1 MLIREQP
8 HLVVSFEGGD
18 ADEQQMR
25 TYEMGTALIG
35 IDRLITTGL
44 FRIATGG
51 VPGPRAPQPFV
62 IRTSTLRDGCIE
74 IPLWLATTTVASLAL
89 VRELCVSGASEV
101 LWRWMSGVLMRLA
114 GRDKE
119 ANDHISQLIAA
130 LREVNVQR
138 HAELVKHIEGMQWS
152 SFARYGAQTM
162 APVGRSCRYASLS
175 GDQGKT
181 VFDSY
186 DGESIRANAQD
197 RMGPMEALILTIDG
211 FTHHNRQLRVVDPEC
226 PGRYVPAHV
235 RDPAFDIIPNVYTEA
250 ATRRAELRVMA
261 KTARH
266 KATGTIRAF
275 FILDTPSPEG

>member
-119 ANDHISQLIAA
+119 AIDHISQLIAA

-138 HAELVKHIEGMQWS
+138 HAES
-152 SFARYGAQTM
+152 
-162 APVGRSCRYASLS
+162 
-175 GDQGKT
+175 
-181 VFDSY
+181 
-186 DGESIRANAQD
+186 
-197 RMGPMEALILTIDG
+197 
-211 FTHHNRQLRVVDPEC
+211 
-226 PGRYVPAHV
+226 
-235 RDPAFDIIPNVYTEA
+235 
-250 ATRRAELRVMA
+250 
-261 KTARH
+261 
-266 KATGTIRAF
+266 
-275 FILDTPSPEG
+275 